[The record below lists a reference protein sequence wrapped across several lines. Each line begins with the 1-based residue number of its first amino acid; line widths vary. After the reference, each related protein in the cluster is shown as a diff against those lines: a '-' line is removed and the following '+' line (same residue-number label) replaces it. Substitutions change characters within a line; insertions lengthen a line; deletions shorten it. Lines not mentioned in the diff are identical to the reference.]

1 MLKRTA
7 LKSLVPLLGLVLF
20 SMALWVLHRELARY
34 RLHDVLRE
42 LAAIPATSLW
52 LAVLL
57 TVSNYVVMTGYDAI
71 ALRYIRHRLPYRKIF
86 FTSFV
91 GYAFSQNIGMAFV
104 SGASVRFHIYPGW
117 GLSTE
122 EITKVVAMG
131 SVSFTIG
138 LFTVAGAIFL
148 AAPIAAP
155 SALNLPLA
163 IRPLGFLM
171 LLGVAIYLFLCLRI
185 RRPLTL
191 RGWTFQMP
199 SYGTALFQIGISS
212 LDWAMAGGVLYALLP
227 QGHGI
232 SFSLFLGFFLLAQIA
247 GLLSQVP
254 GGLGV
259 FEAVMLLILRPNVPS
274 VQLLGALLAYR
285 GLYYLFPLSV
295 AIVLFASHEALKRK
309 EAIRQTARFLGYWV
323 PELTP
328 YVLAAATF
336 IGGAVLIFSGA
347 LPAESARLAWL
358 RNFVPLSFIETSHF
372 LGSIA
377 GMGLLLLARGLL
389 RRLDAAYFLS
399 VILLAFGVVLSLLK
413 GFDYEEA
420 IILSVIL
427 AALVPS
433 RRFFYREASLLSGP
447 LSLQWL
453 VAIFLVLACSVWL
466 GLFSIRHFSYSHE
479 LWWRF
484 TLNSDASRFLRGT
497 VGASVLLL
505 VFAISKLFS
514 PVPRKTALPGAA
526 ELEVAW
532 SIVAHSRKTTANL
545 AMLGDK
551 ALLFN
556 DPGDAFIMYGIEG
569 QSWVSM
575 GDPVGPRR
583 QHAELVWRFGDLCD
597 RYDGWPVFYE
607 VGPESLPLY
616 LDMGLSFFKMGEE
629 GRVRLE
635 GFSLEGS
642 QRKPLRH
649 TVNKLEKEGCSFEI
663 VPAEATSSYISRFR
677 AVSDAWLG
685 DKKTGEKA
693 FSMGFFKEDYLLR
706 YPAAV
711 VRSGDEVVAFAN
723 IWQGAEKEELSIDLM
738 RYLPGSPHG
747 VMDYLFARLML
758 WGRDA
763 GYSWFNLGMSPF
775 SAVEEH
781 PATPLWNRLA
791 TFIYRYGEHFYNF
804 QGLRQYKEKFGPVW
818 EPRYI
823 ACPGGFRLP
832 RILTALISLVSGG
845 LKKAVTR

>member
-1 MLKRTA
+1 MKRSA

-34 RLHDVLRE
+34 RLHDVLGE
-42 LAAIPATSLW
+42 LAAIPAKSLW
-52 LAVLL
+52 LAVIL
-57 TVSNYVVMTGYDAI
+57 TISNYAVMTGYDAI
-71 ALRYIRHRLPYRKIF
+71 ALLYIRHRLPYRKIF

-91 GYAFSQNIGMAFV
+91 GYAFSQNIGLAFL
-104 SGASVRFHIYPGW
+104 SGASVRFHIYPAW

-163 IRPLGFLM
+163 IRPLGLLM
-171 LLGVAIYLFLCLRI
+171 LLGVAVYLFLCARV

-191 RGWTFQMP
+191 RDWTFQMP
-199 SYGTALFQIGISS
+199 SYRLALLQIVTSS
-212 LDWAMAGGVLYALLP
+212 LDWALAGGVLYALLP
-227 QGHGI
+227 EGHGI
-232 SFSLFLGFFLLAQIA
+232 PFSIFLGFFLLAQIA

-274 VQLLGALLAYR
+274 VELLGALLAYR
-285 GLYYLFPLSV
+285 GLYYVFPLSL
-295 AIVLFASHEALKRK
+295 AIVLFASHEAIKRK

-336 IGGAVLIFSGA
+336 IGGTVLIFSGA
-347 LPAESARLAWL
+347 LPAESARLKWL
-358 RNFVPLSFIETSHF
+358 MNFVPLPFIETSHF

-399 VILLAFGVVLSLLK
+399 VILLASGVVLSLLK

-420 IILSVIL
+420 IILGLIL

-447 LSLQWL
+447 LSLEWT
-453 VAIFLVLACSVWL
+453 VAVFLVLVCSVWL
-466 GLFSIRHFSYSHE
+466 GIFSIRHFSYSNE

-484 TLNSDASRFLRGT
+484 ALNSDASRFLRGT

-514 PVPRKTALPGAA
+514 PVPRETALPGAA
-526 ELEVAW
+526 ELNMAWPVVAR
-532 SIVAHSRKTTANL
+532 SRKTEANL

-556 DPGDAFIMYGIEG
+556 DPGNAFIMYGIEG
-569 QSWVSM
+569 QSWVAM
-575 GDPVGPRR
+575 GDPVGPQRE
-583 QHAELVWRFGDLCD
+583 HAELVWRFGDLCD
-597 RYDGWPVFYE
+597 RYNGWPVFYE
-607 VGPESLPLY
+607 VGEGSLPLY
-616 LDMGLSFFKMGEE
+616 LDMGLSFFKVGEE
-629 GRVRLE
+629 GRVALE
-635 GFSLEGS
+635 KFSLEGS

-649 TVNKLEKEGCSFEI
+649 TVNKLEKEGCSFEV
-663 VPAEATSSYISRFR
+663 VPAEKIPDFISRFR
-677 AVSDAWLG
+677 AISDAWL
-685 DKKTGEKA
+685 DEKKTREKA
-693 FSMGFFKEDYLLR
+693 FSLGFFKEDYLLR

-711 VRSGDEVVAFAN
+711 VRTGDEVVAFAN
-723 IWQGAEKEELSIDLM
+723 VWQGTENEELSIDLM

-758 WGRDA
+758 WGRDR
-763 GYSWFNLGMSPF
+763 GYGWFSLGMSPF
-775 SAVEEH
+775 AGVEEH

-791 TFIYRYGEHFYNF
+791 AFIYRHGEHFYNF

-832 RILTALISLVSGG
+832 RILTALISLISGG
-845 LKKAVTR
+845 LKGAITR